1 MLQNVAGGRQQG
13 GILGDC
19 VHGYVLVSVLLAYT
33 AKVKLEHECT
43 NVCLFVVSVV
53 HTRLT
58 IGPSFCKL
66 VRIPNDATNIMQPR
80 PA

>member
-33 AKVKLEHECT
+33 AKVKLEHECAQM
-43 NVCLFVVSVV
+43 SVY
-53 HTRLT
+53 L
-58 IGPSFCKL
+58 
-66 VRIPNDATNIMQPR
+66 
-80 PA
+80 